1 MLYNSQRTITSPTA
15 RIDLSDASVYLK
27 GSEAQVVTIDGSGA
41 GAASPGASFRII
53 NGSAHDAI
61 FVPGSPQTVMGGA
74 QLTIAAHTG
83 VTLELSPDGDWV
95 MV

>member
-1 MLYNSQRTITSPTA
+1 MLYNSQRIITSPNA

-27 GSEAQVVTIDGSGA
+27 GTESQTVTIDGSGA

-61 FVPGSPQTVMGGA
+61 FVPGSPQKVMGV
-74 QLTIAAHTG
+74 H
-83 VTLELSPDGDWV
+83 SW
-95 MV
+95 